1 MPTKKTELQISPEVM
16 LWKENKIKECRME
29 FSCGG
34 DSMNDYSFNFFNSKG
49 KEIVCEELK
58 DFFEDEV
65 FRRVQFYEASDG
77 HYIGEF
83 GEVIITLNDDEDDFE
98 YDKLS
103 KSEWSESYSE
113 TIPIGITKS
122 EMSFLKE
129 KVAGMNGGDGEK
141 NINYKIDCI
150 ISDDEEEMIDNILNR
165 IDEACSE
172 YEFEGQ
178 SSGEPEDFYRWT
190 TNENSDE
197 LEFDE
202 NNIFVQTTRSFI
214 ETREESNW

>member
-65 FRRVQFYEASDG
+65 FRRVEFYEASDG

-197 LEFDE
+197 
-202 NNIFVQTTRSFI
+202 
-214 ETREESNW
+214 

>member
-1 MPTKKTELQISPEVM
+1 MPTKKDVEVSPEVM

-65 FRRVQFYEASDG
+65 FRRVEFYEASDG